1 MSDITVYSC
10 FQVEY
15 VRNGR
20 MTEGYYG
27 FGDFL
32 RGAYTLWS
40 ICKQY
45 GLNFEVHNNNHP
57 INKYIIS
64 KIKDVQIS
72 ITVPII
78 VTQDAHYRQN
88 ELLVKHIFERLN
100 EKNIYMM
107 TNCFLKSRLE
117 TTDEFKSYYNEITGN
132 IIPKSYSVIHVRNGD
147 PVGDYGVSNSDLDKI
162 DNFIKKINHDGDIYI
177 LGDNKF
183 VTRYFSEKYN
193 FKTLNTG
200 EICHLGLR
208 NSDSEDKLKN
218 TLVDFYFIANSAKI
232 YQLSVY
238 DWISGFVLWPAKI
251 YDVPIDYYKM

>member
-1 MSDITVYSC
+1 
-10 FQVEY
+10 
-15 VRNGR
+15 

-45 GLNFEVHNNNHP
+45 GLNFEVHINNHP

-100 EKNIYMM
+100 E
-107 TNCFLKSRLE
+107 KSRLE